1 MHLVAAVAGR
11 DVVRDRQGIV
21 DRDREADA
29 RRAHLEV
36 AVDGGGGVHADHL
49 PVGVDERPAGVAR
62 FDRRVDLNEAV
73 QRLEA
78 AAGIA
83 PGGDGLVET
92 GHTSRAGRRRSP
104 LATRVADRDDGIVDR
119 NIRRFAGRHGVETG
133 NIADAQQRDV
143 VHHVVPHDARG
154 ASPSCASEIHCD
166 VGRADDDVIVGEDFT
181 RRSDHHSRP
190 GSATAAG
197 QGCVDVHDC
206 GVHGVSDARDVDV
219 R

>member
-1 MHLVAAVAGR
+1 MLAAGGVDPGDSNLLTGPEGAHGGRQLVDRVDRTAADGDDHVTFGDAGVTGGRTRLDAVDGHAGAGVTDLDSEDRPRPDVHLVAAVAGR

-49 PVGVDERPAGVAR
+49 AVGVDERPTGIAR

-83 PGGDGLVET
+83 AGGDGLVET
-92 GHTSRAGRRRSP
+92 GHTSRAGRRR
-104 LATRVADRDDGIVDR
+104 
-119 NIRRFAGRHGVETG
+119 
-133 NIADAQQRDV
+133 
-143 VHHVVPHDARG
+143 
-154 ASPSCASEIHCD
+154 
-166 VGRADDDVIVGEDFT
+166 
-181 RRSDHHSRP
+181 
-190 GSATAAG
+190 
-197 QGCVDVHDC
+197 
-206 GVHGVSDARDVDV
+206 
-219 R
+219 